1 LHKKIKNLFIES
13 AKTSLKSVTKD
24 LAESFQLERT
34 KKRIFGDFSSNIAM
48 VHAKAESLRP
58 IELAKEIIVNI
69 PNNDLIDKMEV
80 AGPGF
85 INIYLKSSI
94 YHETLKNIVLHPLL
108 FGHQKKDNPRKIL
121 VEFVSANP
129 TGPLHV
135 GHGRGA
141 AFGSS
146 LINILKAMGDDVYSE
161 YYVNDGGRQMD
172 ILAISIYLKYL
183 LLNDTELRYPSNCYQ
198 AQYIDEMALRIN
210 DIHKNQFASYAD
222 DIIKILID
230 DQEDEAR
237 LDALIKNAKATLK
250 LDYKVFFNL
259 GLDTMLKDIKNDL
272 EEFGVT
278 FDSWVSEKVFL
289 NEKKVE
295 GAIALLE
302 KNGFTYI
309 QDGATWFAS
318 ERCGDDKD
326 RVLYREN
333 GAPTYFACDLAYH
346 LDKLDRNFDEIID
359 IWGAD
364 HHGYIQRVKSSIRAA
379 GYDDSKLKVLL
390 IQFVSLFKDSKKLQ
404 MSTRSANYI
413 TLRELRREVGN
424 DAARLFYTSRSNDQ
438 HLDFDMTLAQKQSNE
453 NPVFYIQYAHA
464 RTSSIIQNQQLPIAS
479 ILKDADP
486 SFLISDQEIAL
497 MVELAKF
504 PEIIEH
510 ASHHYAPQY
519 LIAYLSEIASLFH
532 SNYAANKILIEDS
545 SLRNSRI
552 MLCYAS
558 KCVIKN
564 GLTMLGVYAP
574 ESM

>member
-1 LHKKIKNLFIES
+1 
-13 AKTSLKSVTKD
+13 
-24 LAESFQLERT
+24 
-34 KKRIFGDFSSNIAM
+34 
-48 VHAKAESLRP
+48 
-58 IELAKEIIVNI
+58 
-69 PNNDLIDKMEV
+69 
-80 AGPGF
+80 
-85 INIYLKSSI
+85 
-94 YHETLKNIVLHPLL
+94 
-108 FGHQKKDNPRKIL
+108 
-121 VEFVSANP
+121 
-129 TGPLHV
+129 
-135 GHGRGA
+135 
-141 AFGSS
+141 
-146 LINILKAMGDDVYSE
+146 
-161 YYVNDGGRQMD
+161 
-172 ILAISIYLKYL
+172 
-183 LLNDTELRYPSNCYQ
+183 
-198 AQYIDEMALRIN
+198 
-210 DIHKNQFASYAD
+210 
-222 DIIKILID
+222 
-230 DQEDEAR
+230 
-237 LDALIKNAKATLK
+237 
-250 LDYKVFFNL
+250 
-259 GLDTMLKDIKNDL
+259 
-272 EEFGVT
+272 
-278 FDSWVSEKVFL
+278 
-289 NEKKVE
+289 
-295 GAIALLE
+295 
-302 KNGFTYI
+302 
-309 QDGATWFAS
+309 
-318 ERCGDDKD
+318 
-326 RVLYREN
+326 VLYREN

-364 HHGYIQRVKSSIRAA
+364 HHGSIQRVKSSIRAA

>member
-1 LHKKIKNLFIES
+1 MHKKIKNIFIES
-13 AKTSLKSVTKD
+13 AKKSLKSATKD
-24 LAESFQLERT
+24 LADSFQLERT
-34 KKRIFGDFSSNIAM
+34 KKRVFGDFSSNIAM
-48 VHAKAESLRP
+48 VHAKSESLRP
-58 IELAKEIIVNI
+58 IDLAKEIIANI
-69 PNNDLIDKMEV
+69 PKNDLIEKMEV

-85 INIYLKSSI
+85 INIYLKPSI
-94 YHETLKNIVLHPLL
+94 YHETLKNIVMYPLL
-108 FGHQKKDNPRKIL
+108 FGHQKKDRPRKIL

-146 LINILKAMGDDVYSE
+146 LINILKAMGDDVHSE
-161 YYVNDGGRQMD
+161 YYVNDSGRQMD

-183 LLNDTELRYPSNCYQ
+183 LLNGVALRYPPNCYQ
-198 AQYIDEMALRIN
+198 AQYIDEMALQIN
-210 DIHKNQFASYAD
+210 DTHKNQLASYAN
-222 DIIKILID
+222 DIIKISMD
-230 DQEDEAR
+230 DFEDEER
-237 LDALIKNAKATLK
+237 IDALIKYTKDTLK
-250 LDYKVFFNL
+250 LDYDIFLNL
-259 GLDTMLKDIKNDL
+259 GLDTILKDIKNDL

-278 FDSWVSEKVFL
+278 FDRWVSEKTFL
-289 NEKKVE
+289 DEKKIE

-309 QDGATWFAS
+309 KDGATWFAS
-318 ERCGDDKD
+318 EKCGDDKD

-346 LDKLDRNFDEIID
+346 LDKLDRNFDQIID

-364 HHGYIQRVKSSIRAA
+364 HHGYIHRVKSSIRAA
-379 GYDDSKLKVLL
+379 GYDESKLKVLL

-404 MSTRSANYI
+404 MSTRSGNYI

-464 RTSSIIQNQQLPIAS
+464 RTSSIIQNQQIPIAD
-479 ILKDADP
+479 ILKNADP
-486 SFLISDQEIAL
+486 SLLNSDQEIAL
-497 MVELAKF
+497 MVELSKF

-510 ASHHYAPQY
+510 ASYHYAPQY
-519 LIAYLSEIASLFH
+519 LIAYLSEISSLFH

-545 SLRNSRI
+545 DLRNARI
-552 MLCYAS
+552 MLCYAA
-558 KCVIKN
+558 KCVVKN
-564 GLTMLGVYAP
+564 GLTMLGVHAP